1 MLHDA
6 KSLYQNQLEAI
17 REASA
22 KVGQTEIDWAL
33 ATDGLRAE
41 REQRITIDV
50 AYRHFSTPRRRF
62 IIADTPGHEQYTRNM
77 VTGASTADLAVIL
90 IDATRGVLPQS
101 QRHGYLASLLG
112 IRKLLV
118 AVNKMDLVDY
128 REDVFQTIRQA
139 YASWAALLPDAE
151 LDFIPISALRGDNV
165 VEGRRHAVARR
176 PPLLRYLETV
186 EIPRTTSAGLRLPI
200 QHVLRPNG
208 TFRGYCGTI
217 AAGQVELGGE
227 VIALPSGRRTRV
239 SRILC
244 PDGERNAAGAP
255 RSVTLCLADDLD
267 LGRGDLLASPE
278 QPPTTATS
286 LTADLVWMAEA
297 PLDPSQTWLVKQT
310 TRMVRGQV
318 TELHGKTDPVSLVRE
333 PATTLALNE
342 VGRVSL
348 RLLQPLVCEPYATNR
363 AMGGFILIDPVSNGT
378 VAGGMNVRERRRS
391 DRGGQW
397 STAAAAPLTRHFVPA
412 HAWSRARCW
421 VSNRSVSG
429 SPAQRGGKSPSPMP
443 WRSADRGRQS
453 LRGARRRQRTPWPEL
468 RSRLRAEGSRREY
481 PSRRGS
487 RQTVLR
493 GRADRDHGVH
503 LAVSR
508 GPRPGTG
515 YFGRV
520 AVRRDVPR
528 RLVERLRSAGSEGL
542 VP

>member
-1 MLHDA
+1 
-6 KSLYQNQLEAI
+6 
-17 REASA
+17 
-22 KVGQTEIDWAL
+22 
-33 ATDGLRAE
+33 
-41 REQRITIDV
+41 
-50 AYRHFSTPRRRF
+50 
-62 IIADTPGHEQYTRNM
+62 
-77 VTGASTADLAVIL
+77 
-90 IDATRGVLPQS
+90 
-101 QRHGYLASLLG
+101 
-112 IRKLLV
+112 
-118 AVNKMDLVDY
+118 
-128 REDVFQTIRQA
+128 
-139 YASWAALLPDAE
+139 
-151 LDFIPISALRGDNV
+151 
-165 VEGRRHAVARR
+165 VARR
-176 PPLLRYLETV
+176 SPLLRYLETV

-378 VAGGMNVRERRRS
+378 VAAGM
-391 DRGGQW
+391 
-397 STAAAAPLTRHFVPA
+397 
-412 HAWSRARCW
+412 RC
-421 VSNRSVSG
+421 S
-429 SPAQRGGKSPSPMP
+429 
-443 WRSADRGRQS
+443 
-453 LRGARRRQRTPWPEL
+453 
-468 RSRLRAEGSRREY
+468 
-481 PSRRGS
+481 
-487 RQTVLR
+487 
-493 GRADRDHGVH
+493 
-503 LAVSR
+503 
-508 GPRPGTG
+508 
-515 YFGRV
+515 
-520 AVRRDVPR
+520 
-528 RLVERLRSAGSEGL
+528 
-542 VP
+542 